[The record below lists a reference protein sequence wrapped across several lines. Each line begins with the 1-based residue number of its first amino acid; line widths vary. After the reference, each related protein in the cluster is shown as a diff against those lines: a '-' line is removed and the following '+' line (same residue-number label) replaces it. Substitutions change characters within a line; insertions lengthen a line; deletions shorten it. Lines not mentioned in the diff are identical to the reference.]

1 MPRVT
6 SLEPRT
12 PHQPGKLQKVSK
24 NEYRFTLFIVAVN
37 EKCEAVSSNFSREC
51 REFTAGCNRFGAASY
66 ITRTCDVREGPV
78 LAVVFAMPGYAAQK
92 RH

>member
-24 NEYRFTLFIVAVN
+24 NDYGFTLFILGVN
-37 EKCEAVSSNFSREC
+37 EKYENVTAEFSIEC
-51 REFTAGCNRFGAASY
+51 REFTGGCSRFGAASY
-66 ITRTCDVREGPV
+66 ITRICDVRECPI
-78 LAVVFAMPGYAAQK
+78 LAVVFTMPGYAVQK